1 MADDLILNVDFDISE
16 AEAKQR
22 KLNAQWEK
30 QKVKIENM
38 KKSISDAN
46 GAIEDM
52 KAQQAAATEKMK
64 EANAEAERLKGI
76 IDQMTSFEA
85 PIEQWME
92 FGSIDNVQKEY
103 EKNLQIIKECNELE
117 NKATFTIKK
126 KEAEISKTN
135 ALLVYEQGNLDMIGA
150 KIQKN
155 TGEVEEQTETVEA
168 QTEKVEHQ
176 GRSWKKVNQH
186 LKNNRSALD
195 KNLKRIKELA
205 KSALIFSVLTKALT
219 SMRDSVGEIFG
230 KDKDISGQ
238 FSQLKN
244 NLTVIMTTILQS
256 LKPYITWILDKIIY
270 MTEIIQGLLSRA
282 LGKSTDEMQKMANS
296 MEDTAKAAKET
307 KKAIAGFDTLQ
318 TAASGEDNNGS
329 TNFDTAGDIKT
340 KTDAELAK
348 IGTVIGL
355 ALVGLGLILALTGV
369 NIPLGLG
376 MIVLGAATLYASL
389 APTWGT
395 MSAETRKEL
404 QEILTIAGG
413 LMLALG
419 VILLCCGVIPLGI
432 GMVVAGSAAL
442 ATAYAVSP
450 ETFVSTV
457 KNVLLKVESIMDEF
471 VGWVLSNFYAEI
483 FGKGFAKNIAN
494 YYKSFKNLW
503 KDIFDLFNA
512 IREGDWKKTWKS
524 FMNVAI
530 DIFNMVISAVNFPIK
545 LLTGVWSKIINA
557 VGLVLNKNWNVDL
570 SFIGI
575 PKIPRLA
582 TGAVIPGGKP
592 FMAMLGDQRAGQT
605 NIEAPL
611 DTIVEAV
618 KLAIGEPKF
627 TVEAKGSW
635 AQFIKML
642 SLEIKQE
649 QNRSSVF

>member
-22 KLNAQWEK
+22 KLNGQWEQ

-46 GAIEDM
+46 AEIERM
-52 KAQQAAATEKMK
+52 KSEQQATADEFKR
-64 EANAEAERLKGI
+64 ANAEAIRLGELVDKINSGEASIQEI
-76 IDQMTSFEA
+76 IDVGGAENVTKKYQEA
-85 PIEQWME
+85 LQALDKINAKYDKSVL
-92 FGSIDNVQKEY
+92 SIS
-103 EKNLQIIKECNELE
+103 
-117 NKATFTIKK
+117 K

-135 ALLVYEQGNLDMIGA
+135 ADLVTEKANLGMIGA
-150 KIQKN
+150 KLQAN
-155 TGEVEEQTETVEA
+155 TGEVD
-168 QTEKVEHQ
+168 KQ

-186 LKNNRSALD
+186 LKTNRSALD

-219 SMRDSVGEIFG
+219 SMRNSVGEIFG
-230 KDKDISGQ
+230 NDKGISRQ
-238 FSQLKN
+238 FSELKN
-244 NLTVIMTTILQS
+244 NLTVIMTTISQS

-282 LGKSTDEMQKMANS
+282 LGKSTKEMQKMANS
-296 MEDTAKAAKET
+296 MKDTADNT
-307 KKAIAGFDTLQ
+307 KKAANEAKKATASFDTLQ
-318 TAASGEDNNGS
+318 TASSGEDSSGN
-329 TNFDTAGDIKT
+329 TNFETAGNIKP
-340 KTDAELAK
+340 KTDDELTK
-348 IGTVIGL
+348 IGTIVGL

-395 MSAETRKEL
+395 MKPETKKEL

-457 KNVLLKVESIMDEF
+457 KNVLIKVESIMDKF
-471 VGWVLSNFYAEI
+471 VNWVLENFIAKI
-483 FGKGFAKNIAN
+483 FGKGFAKNLKE
-494 YYKSFKNLW
+494 YYQNFKNLW
-503 KDIFDLFNA
+503 KDIIELFKA
-512 IREGDWKKTWKS
+512 IKDGDWKKVWKS
-524 FMNVAI
+524 FMNVVI
-530 DIFNMVISAVNFPIK
+530 DIFNMVISSVNVPIK

-557 VGLVLNKNWNVDL
+557 IGWVMKKDWNVDL

-611 DTIVEAV
+611 DTIIEAV

-627 TVEAKGSW
+627 TIEATGSM

-642 SLEIKQE
+642 NLKIKQE

>member
-1 MADDLILNVDFDISE
+1 MANDLILDIDFDISE

-22 KLNAQWEK
+22 KLNAQWEQ
-30 QKVKIENM
+30 QKLKIENM

-46 GAIEDM
+46 AEIERM
-52 KAQQAAATEKMK
+52 KAEQQATAEEFKKT
-64 EANAEAERLKGI
+64 NAEAIRLGEIVDKINSGKASIQEI
-76 IDQMTSFEA
+76 IDVGGAENVTKKYQEA
-85 PIEQWME
+85 
-92 FGSIDNVQKEY
+92 
-103 EKNLQIIKECNELE
+103 LQALDKINAKYDKSAL
-117 NKATFTIKK
+117 AIKK
-126 KEAEISKTN
+126 KETEISKTN
-135 ALLVYEQGNLDMIGA
+135 ADLIAEKANLGMIGA
-150 KIQKN
+150 KLQAN
-155 TGEVEEQTETVEA
+155 TGEVD
-168 QTEKVEHQ
+168 KQ

-186 LKNNRSALD
+186 LKTNRSALD

-205 KSALIFSVLTKALT
+205 KSALIFSVLTKVLT
-219 SMRDSVGEIFG
+219 SMRNSVGEIFG
-230 KDKDISGQ
+230 NDKGISRQ
-238 FSQLKN
+238 FSELKN
-244 NLTVIMTTILQS
+244 NLTVIMTTISQS

-282 LGKSTDEMQKMANS
+282 LGKSTKEMQKMANS
-296 MEDTAKAAKET
+296 MKDTADNT
-307 KKAIAGFDTLQ
+307 KKAANEAKKATASFDTLQ
-318 TAASGEDNNGS
+318 TASSGEDSSGN
-329 TNFDTAGDIKT
+329 TNFETAGNIKT
-340 KTDAELAK
+340 KTDDELTK
-348 IGTVIGL
+348 IGTIVGL

-395 MSAETRKEL
+395 MKPETRKEL

-442 ATAYAVSP
+442 AAAYAVSP

-457 KNVLLKVESIMDEF
+457 KNVLVKVEGIMDKF
-471 VGWVLSNFYAEI
+471 VNWVLENFYAKI
-483 FGKGFAKNIAN
+483 FGKGFAKNLRE
-494 YYKSFKNLW
+494 YYQNFKNLW
-503 KDIFDLFNA
+503 KDIIDLFKA
-512 IREGDWKKTWKS
+512 IKDGDWKKVWKS
-524 FMNVAI
+524 FMNVVI
-530 DIFNMVISAVNFPIK
+530 DIFNMVISSFNFPIK
-545 LLTGVWSKIINA
+545 LMTGIWSKIINA
-557 VGLVLNKNWNVDL
+557 VGQVMKKDWNVDL

-618 KLAIGEPKF
+618 KLAIGETKF
-627 TVEAKGSW
+627 TIEATGSM

-642 SLEIKQE
+642 NLKIKQE